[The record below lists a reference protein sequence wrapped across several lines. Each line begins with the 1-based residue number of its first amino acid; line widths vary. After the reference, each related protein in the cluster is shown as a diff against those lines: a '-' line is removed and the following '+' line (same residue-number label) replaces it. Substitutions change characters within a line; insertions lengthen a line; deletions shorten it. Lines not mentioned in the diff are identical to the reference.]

1 VNRGLGGKVPTDQI
15 VSAYLQG
22 KISRR
27 TFVRRLT
34 AAGVGLSAAIA
45 YSQLLT
51 PEWAQGAVYP
61 DYYDHY
67 CEHYDH
73 YCPENPPQQGGEQQG
88 GGQQGQAPS
97 SQQQPPQT
105 TALDTT
111 APSIRMRLSG
121 LSLATILATGRFI
134 VRFTSSEPAQVTV
147 VAQLSRGGASRAV
160 TVARGTARFRR
171 AGTKKIAVKLTRRGR
186 RILRRR
192 RAVTLTLTARAVDVA
207 GNQARH
213 RRRIRLFRRRR

>member
-1 VNRGLGGKVPTDQI
+1 
-15 VSAYLQG
+15 
-22 KISRR
+22 
-27 TFVRRLT
+27 
-34 AAGVGLSAAIA
+34 
-45 YSQLLT
+45 
-51 PEWAQGAVYP
+51 VYP

-73 YCPENPPQQGGEQQG
+73 YCPEKPPQQGGA
-88 GGQQGQAPS
+88 QQGQTPT

-134 VRFTSSEPAQVTV
+134 VRFTSSEPALVTV
-147 VAQLSRGGASRAV
+147 VATLRVGGASRVV
-160 TVARGTARFRR
+160 TIARGSARFRR

-186 RILRRR
+186 RILRARR
-192 RAVTLTLTARAVDVA
+192 VATLTLTAQAVDGA
-207 GNQARH
+207 GNRARR
-213 RRRIRLFRRRR
+213 RRRIKLFRRRR